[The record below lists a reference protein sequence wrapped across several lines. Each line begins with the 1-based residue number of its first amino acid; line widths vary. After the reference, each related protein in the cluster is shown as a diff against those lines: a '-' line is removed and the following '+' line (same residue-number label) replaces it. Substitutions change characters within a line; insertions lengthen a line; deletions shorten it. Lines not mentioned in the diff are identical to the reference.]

1 MVIPFFK
8 YRKFYYVFSSIL
20 LFSAILSLLVLKLN
34 FGIEFKGG
42 SILELE
48 YLEKRPEVKEIEGK
62 LSALNLGETMIQAIG
77 DKGVILRTKEVNE
90 ETHQKILENLR
101 SLGELKEV
109 QFESIGPTISKELK
123 EKSTLIVTF
132 SIFVIVLYIAFAFK
146 NLSPIVPVW
155 KCGVVVLFC
164 LFHDVVLPLG
174 FLALLGKF
182 LGVQFSIPVVIA
194 LLTIVGYSINNVVVV
209 YDRFRETLQKFPTKP
224 LPQAID
230 QSISQTLTRQI
241 NTSLTTLFPLF
252 SIFFLVGEDLKY
264 FSLTL
269 ILGIL
274 FGTYSS
280 IFLALIIL
288 GNWQTISKREKTKK

>member
-48 YLEKRPEVKEIEGK
+48 YLEKRPEVKEIERK
-62 LSALNLGETMIQAIG
+62 LSALNLGETMIQPTG

-123 EKSTLIVTF
+123 EKSILIVTF

-209 YDRFRETLQKFPTKP
+209 YDRFRETLQKSPTKP
-224 LPQAID
+224 LSQAID